1 LVVHFILLSILFY
14 SSGRSRRLSLPPVYT
29 VDILAKPASIE
40 KRPAVKKKMA
50 PAKKVRRKPVAQKQS
65 NKTSVKKEKSIAAK
79 KAVKV
84 SPPPEKLEKIVIK
97 ERENLP
103 TEDTQLEEAFKAI
116 KETDITQKQDIRT
129 DIAQLEAKLRLKQK
143 ELKIKSALKKFK
155 KSTNL
160 EDEIKSTSPKTK
172 EPLQNIEQ
180 ETNTSSK
187 IQEDIEKLNRERR
200 LKNRED
206 KIKEAFSKLKEK
218 QINEDVKKIIKKKE
232 DSNLPVYNPKEWSFD
247 IKGEKGLSAR
257 FRTGEI
263 SDEEAISI
271 AKIIGER
278 IESAWKV
285 DEFLTMHQDYSS
297 LTSIVSINVGHDGK
311 ILGVT
316 VEKKSENHAFHQSVM
331 KAIEASDP
339 LPLNELNMSGDFE
352 IGLTFSP

>member
-1 LVVHFILLSILFY
+1 
-14 SSGRSRRLSLPPVYT
+14 
-29 VDILAKPASIE
+29 
-40 KRPAVKKKMA
+40 
-50 PAKKVRRKPVAQKQS
+50 
-65 NKTSVKKEKSIAAK
+65 
-79 KAVKV
+79 
-84 SPPPEKLEKIVIK
+84 
-97 ERENLP
+97 
-103 TEDTQLEEAFKAI
+103 
-116 KETDITQKQDIRT
+116 
-129 DIAQLEAKLRLKQK
+129 
-143 ELKIKSALKKFK
+143 
-155 KSTNL
+155 L
-160 EDEIKSTSPKTK
+160 EDEIKSASPKTK

-200 LKNRED
+200 LKDRKD

-218 QINEDVKKIIKKKE
+218 KINEDAKKIIKKKE

-297 LTSIVSINVGHDGK
+297 LTSIVSINVGQDGR
-311 ILGVT
+311 ILGII
-316 VEKKSENHAFHQSVM
+316 VEKKSENHAFHNSVM

-339 LPLNELNMSGDFE
+339 LPLKELNMFGDFE